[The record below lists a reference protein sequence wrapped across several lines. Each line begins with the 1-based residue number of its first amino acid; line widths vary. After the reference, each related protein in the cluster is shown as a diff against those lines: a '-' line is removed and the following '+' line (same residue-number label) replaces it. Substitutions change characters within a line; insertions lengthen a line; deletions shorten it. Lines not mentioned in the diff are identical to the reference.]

1 MSRDHAVV
9 IGCSFAGLGAARM
22 LSDLYTHVTVV
33 ERDELPETWSP
44 RRGVPQSPHVHG
56 IPQLG
61 RTLLAE
67 ILPGFVDR
75 AKEHGA
81 VFFDQLR
88 DGALWGLYGW
98 SARGH
103 SPAVGFG
110 VRRALL
116 EHVAREMV
124 LEIPSVSVVHGR
136 AEHLLASGDTVT
148 GVRLRTADDH
158 LVDLTADLVVDAS
171 GKGTA
176 AAGWLEREGFPVPHE
191 TTVNGFVGYAS
202 RWLEVPDDAWPGDYR
217 FISQLP
223 RPQWPRGGILYP
235 QDNGLYVM
243 SLFGHAHHY
252 PPGEEDEFVDFLTG
266 CATPLMH
273 HVVSRSRPV
282 SGISR
287 SRSTANR
294 RRHYE
299 LLDTVPAGF
308 VAVGDALAS
317 FNPIF
322 GQGISSGLKAA
333 MVLADTL
340 RAAEGDDA
348 AVPAR
353 FYRDFTAWLDTPWNQ
368 AIGFDLAFPTTTG
381 PRPDP
386 TPERQAAA
394 RYADVLAQM
403 STVDPEVAGAVL
415 FANQSFDPSL
425 VRTPELLAAA
435 ESWVRDGR
443 SPVVPHPARPP
454 APVS

>member
-9 IGCSFAGLGAARM
+9 VGCSFAGLGAARM
-22 LSDLYTHVTVV
+22 LSDLYSQVTVV

-61 RTLLAE
+61 RTLLAG
-67 ILPGFVDR
+67 ILPGFTDR

-81 VFFDQLR
+81 VMFDQLH
-88 DGALWGLYGW
+88 DGASWGLYGW
-98 SARGH
+98 SARGR
-103 SPAVGFG
+103 SRAVGFG

-116 EHVAREMV
+116 EQVTREMV
-124 LEIPSVSVVHGR
+124 LELPGVSAVHAR
-136 AEHLLASGDTVT
+136 AEHLLSSGDSVT
-148 GVRLRTADDH
+148 GVRVRTTDGH
-158 LVDLTADLVVDAS
+158 LVDLSADLVVDAS

-176 AAGWLEREGFPVPHE
+176 ATGWLEREGFPVPYE

-202 RWLEVPDDAWPGDYR
+202 RWLEIPDDAWPGDYR

-252 PPGEEDEFVDFLTG
+252 PPGEDDQFVEFLTG

-273 HVVSRSRPV
+273 RVVSRATPM

-299 LLDTVPAGF
+299 RLDTVPAGF
-308 VAVGDALAS
+308 VALGDALAS

-322 GQGISSGLKAA
+322 GQGISSALKAA
-333 MVLADTL
+333 TVLAETL
-340 RAAEGDDA
+340 RAADGDDA
-348 AVPAR
+348 AVPAS

-368 AIGFDLAFPTTTG
+368 AIGFDMAFPTTTG
-381 PRPDP
+381 PRPAP
-386 TPERQAAA
+386 TPERRAAA
-394 RYADVLAQM
+394 RHADALAQM
-403 STVDPEVAGAVL
+403 STVDHEVAGAVL
-415 FANQSFDPSL
+415 VANQSFDPSL
-425 VRTPELLAAA
+425 LRTPELLAAV
-435 ESWVRDGR
+435 ESWIAEER
-443 SPVVPHPARPP
+443 SPAVSDPAHPPVPL
-454 APVS
+454 S

>member
-1 MSRDHAVV
+1 
-9 IGCSFAGLGAARM
+9 M
-22 LSDLYTHVTVV
+22 LSDLYAHVTIV
-33 ERDELPETWSP
+33 ERDTLPTTWSP

-67 ILPGFVDR
+67 ILPGFLDR
-75 AKEHGA
+75 TRDHGA
-81 VFFDQLR
+81 VLFDQLR

-98 SARGH
+98 SARGR
-103 SPAVGFG
+103 SQAVGFG

-124 LEIPSVSVVHGR
+124 LERPDVSVVQGR
-136 AEHLLASGDTVT
+136 AEHLIASRTAVT
-148 GVRLRTADDH
+148 GVRVRTADDRV
-158 LVDLTADLVVDAS
+158 VDLDADLVVDAS

-176 AAGWLEREGFPVPHE
+176 APGWLEREGFDVPTE

-202 RWLEVPDDAWPGDYR
+202 RWIEVPEDAWPGDYR

-223 RPQWPRGGILYP
+223 RPQHPRGGILYP

-243 SLFGHAHHY
+243 SLFGHAHNY
-252 PPGEEDEFVDFLTG
+252 PPGDEDEYLDFLTG

-273 HVVSRSRPV
+273 QVVSRSKPV
-282 SGISR
+282 SRISR

-299 LLDTVPAGF
+299 RLDVVPSGF
-308 VAVGDALAS
+308 VAVGDALAA

-333 MVLADTL
+333 TVLAHTL
-340 RAAEGDDA
+340 EEADGDDA

-353 FYRDFTAWLDTPWNQ
+353 FYATFTGWLDTPWNQ
-368 AIGFDLAFPTTTG
+368 AIGFDLAFPTTAG
-381 PRPDP
+381 PRPES
-386 TPERQAAA
+386 TPERQEAA

-403 STVDPEVAGAVL
+403 STVDHEVAGAVL

-425 VRTPELLAAA
+425 LRTPELEAAV
-435 ESWVRDGR
+435 ESWMAEGR
-443 SPVVPHPARPP
+443 APAASDPERPP
-454 APVS
+454 AAVA